1 MIEQAKFTYTSLGK
15 AFEEHLKTIRNQGGK
30 QVKVPESLKFSNKM
44 NELKQVEDTFSDNQQ
59 TTIKRV

>member
-44 NELKQVEDTFSDNQQ
+44 NELEQVEDTFSDNQ
-59 TTIKRV
+59 